1 MKMDTLIQHE
11 TKIILLS
18 QIPCNY
24 IYIFVVFIVG
34 YLLKEE
40 AEKQFSLQCYII
52 LPKNDNVY
60 LLLMLNKC

>member
-1 MKMDTLIQHE
+1 MKQKSYYYLKYLVT
-11 TKIILLS
+11 
-18 QIPCNY
+18 